1 MRHLTIFLF
10 VVGVASSALAA
21 PTFFATANIYPGSGS
36 TNDLAWQA
44 AVGDFSEEDFD
55 SLNPTYPLVLND
67 GYVSVEIRLAGMGGG
82 SDPGLFAGSWGGAAA
97 GSVYGTVYNTA
108 LLNSDGTSAPSSR
121 IRLNFDQPV
130 TGVGAWIYDD
140 GASTAES
147 VLLRVGE
154 VGGTFT
160 SSPLLESGNGLAHF
174 VEGFVGVTSDV
185 GITTVFFEV
194 HDTQTGATA
203 QRFFEIDHLQW
214 GRPIPPIPVPGAILL
229 GGIGVSLVSYL
240 RRRGSL

>member
-1 MRHLTIFLF
+1 MRHVAVFLL
-10 VVGVASSALAA
+10 VVGAASSALAA

-44 AVGDFSEEDFD
+44 AVGSFSEEDFD

-67 GYVSVEIRLAGMGGG
+67 GYVSVEIHLAGQGGWG
-82 SDPGLFAGSWGGAAA
+82 DPDLFTGGWGGAAA
-97 GSVYGTVYNTA
+97 GSVYGTVYDTA
-108 LLNSDGTSAPSSR
+108 LLNSDSTNVPRSR
-121 IRLNFDQPV
+121 IRLDFDQPV

-140 GASTAES
+140 GAGTAES

-160 SSPLLESGNGLAHF
+160 NSPLLESGNGLAHF

-194 HDTQTGATA
+194 HDTQTWATA

-214 GRPIPPIPVPGAILL
+214 GRPIPPIPAPGAVLL
-229 GGIGVSLVSYL
+229 SGIGVSLVNYL
-240 RRRGSL
+240 RRRRSL